1 MQITKANKLSK
12 NTIPSN
18 LLLEYHATIIDDFSR
33 ILKINE
39 LINKNIGLFTQ
50 IQIINHLNNLDNL
63 SYIESIKQYNQSKGN
78 PLPIEYLLKFH
89 IEKEVQREVINE
101 IKIPEFI
108 RNMCLV
114 YLISSFEN
122 FVKNCLK
129 LYYFFEPNAL
139 KSKKTLDYEQIINSK
154 SREEIISI
162 IIEKE
167 LTEIFYKSIDDANDY
182 LKNKIGV
189 DLKQNPNWNEFRE
202 RFFRRNIV
210 THNDGIS
217 NSTYSSKMN
226 KDELGKSLIVNTTY
240 LGGTVILF
248 TEFSQ
253 LIYDFFNNRINK
265 ITVRNNYL

>member
-1 MQITKANKLSK
+1 MQITKSNKLNK
-12 NTIPSN
+12 NSISSN

-39 LINKNIGLFTQ
+39 LINKNIVLFTQ
-50 IQIINHLNNLDNL
+50 IQIINHLNNMDNA
-63 SYIESIKQYNQSKGN
+63 YYNESITQYSQRKDN

-89 IEKEVQREVINE
+89 IEKEVQRELINE

-122 FVKNCLK
+122 FVKNCLR
-129 LYYFFEPNAL
+129 LYYLFEPNAL

-154 SREEIISI
+154 SREDIISI

-182 LKNKIGV
+182 LKIKLV
-189 DLKQNPNWNEFRE
+189 
-202 RFFRRNIV
+202 
-210 THNDGIS
+210 
-217 NSTYSSKMN
+217 
-226 KDELGKSLIVNTTY
+226 
-240 LGGTVILF
+240 
-248 TEFSQ
+248 
-253 LIYDFFNNRINK
+253 
-265 ITVRNNYL
+265 

>member
-1 MQITKANKLSK
+1 LDKNLIHSK
-12 NTIPSN
+12 
-18 LLLEYHATIIDDFSR
+18 LLLEYHAIIIDDFSR

-50 IQIINHLNNLDNL
+50 IQIINHLNNLDN
-63 SYIESIKQYNQSKGN
+63 SKYIESIKLYKSKDN
-78 PLPIEYLLKFH
+78 PLPIEFLLKFH
-89 IEKEVQREVINE
+89 IEKEVQREVTNE

-122 FVKNCLK
+122 FVKNCLR
-129 LYYFFEPNAL
+129 LYYFIEPNAL
-139 KSKKTLDYEQIINSK
+139 KSKKTLDYELIINSK

-182 LKNKIGV
+182 LKNKISL
-189 DLKQNPNWNEFRE
+189 DLKQNPKWNAFRE
-202 RFFRRNIV
+202 RFFRRNIL

-226 KDELGKSLIVNTTY
+226 KDELGKSLTVNTNY
-240 LGGTVILF
+240 LGETVILF
-248 TEFSQ
+248 TEFNQ
-253 LIYDFFNNRINK
+253 LIYDFFNNRIK
-265 ITVRNNYL
+265 K